1 MTVGTIRG
9 LAGWLA
15 DFCDAVVPCGCAACG
30 VAVSA
35 DRSPICDLCASR
47 VAPIPLPLCPRCGI
61 TRVVDQAGAA
71 GCSQCE
77 SWPPH
82 LCRTASA
89 CLHDGAAARIVR
101 GLKYRGWTQLAR
113 FMAIRM
119 LPALHRVVDS
129 PHPILVPVPLAP
141 ARRRERGFNQAE
153 LLADALSELT
163 GWEVADLLC
172 RVRGGPSQA
181 RLGRRQRER
190 RAAGAYAIDPGV
202 AEGLVSYTQMGTD
215 GTGCETEM
223 SALVAVVVDD
233 VITTGSTAGACAA
246 ALEAAGLECLGAV
259 SFARTAPALEAG

>member
-1 MTVGTIRG
+1 
-9 LAGWLA
+9 
-15 DFCDAVVPCGCAACG
+15 
-30 VAVSA
+30 
-35 DRSPICDLCASR
+35 
-47 VAPIPLPLCPRCGI
+47 
-61 TRVVDQAGAA
+61 
-71 GCSQCE
+71 
-77 SWPPH
+77 
-82 LCRTASA
+82 
-89 CLHDGAAARIVR
+89 
-101 GLKYRGWTQLAR
+101 
-113 FMAIRM
+113 MAIRM

-246 ALEAAGLECLGAV
+246 GLEAAGLECLGAV